1 MMRKERIA
9 IALVF
14 FTVTVITYF
23 MSFSRGAIFITSAI
37 SSLSFWAGVLI
48 LIPSKFFRMILNVKK
63 TRAYW
68 ISFGLYLFFH
78 VMLYGFF
85 YGIILGLDIFIP
97 EVSVSYGVGIPP
109 SSILLLPYWESLS
122 PALNIVI
129 FGYEDI
135 ISPFITFIGII
146 LALLIGA
153 NIEKIL
159 ELKREVSK
167 RRANA
172 VLVGVPIIGVVS
184 GTSCCLSL
192 PSIIIYF
199 TALDLG
205 IVYSVLPI
213 LASPIYFSFVWYGLP
228 IGSAV
233 LLFENFREMNK
244 ILQRLN
250 KKKVCEVK

>member
-1 MMRKERIA
+1 MRKERIA
-9 IALVF
+9 IAFVF
-14 FTVTVITYF
+14 FTVAVITYF
-23 MSFSRGAIFITSAI
+23 MSFNKGLIFTTSAV
-37 SSLSFWAGVLI
+37 SSLSFWSGVL
-48 LIPSKFFRMILNVKK
+48 LIIPTKFFKVILSVKK

-78 VMLYGFF
+78 VTLYGFF
-85 YGIILGLDIFIP
+85 YGIILGLDVFIP
-97 EVSVSYGVGIPP
+97 VVSVSYGVGIPP

-122 PALNIVI
+122 PALNII
-129 FGYEDI
+129 LFGYEDV

-167 RRANA
+167 RK
-172 VLVGVPIIGVVS
+172 VSSVIIGVPVIGVVS

-199 TALDLG
+199 VALDVG
-205 IVYSVLPI
+205 VISSVLPI

-233 LLFENFREMNK
+233 LLFENLREMNK
-244 ILQRLN
+244 ILQRLS
-250 KKKVCEVK
+250 KKKECQVK

>member
-1 MMRKERIA
+1 MRKERIV
-9 IALVF
+9 IALAL
-14 FTVTVITYF
+14 FTIAAITYYA
-23 MSFSRGAIFITSAI
+23 SFNRGVIFITSAI
-37 SSLSFWAGVLI
+37 SSLSFWTGVLL
-48 LIPSKFFRMILNVKK
+48 LIPSKFFRMILDVKK
-63 TRAYW
+63 TKAYW
-68 ISFGLYLFFH
+68 ISSGLYLFFH
-78 VMLYGFF
+78 VTLYGFF

-97 EVSVSYGVGIPP
+97 VITVSYGVGIPP

-122 PALNIVI
+122 PALNVVLL
-129 FGYEDI
+129 GYEDV

-159 ELKREVSK
+159 ELRREVNK
-167 RRANA
+167 RKVSS
-172 VLVGVPIIGVVS
+172 VLIGVPVIGVVS

-199 TALDLG
+199 VALDVG
-205 IVYSVLPI
+205 VISSVLPI
-213 LASPIYFSFVWYGLP
+213 LASPIYFSLVWYGLP

-233 LLFENFREMNK
+233 LLFENFREMTK

-250 KKKVCEVK
+250 KRCQVK